1 MIHFNFAL
9 NVKAKVSGLAFCCF
23 FFLVNYK
30 VVLTRICLL
39 LSCLEFFGE
48 VFHYK
53 LDGYKISKTH
63 LSRTLNAELRLG
75 FKSQAV
81 GAPQGFRTVKL

>member
-1 MIHFNFAL
+1 M
-9 NVKAKVSGLAFCCF
+9 
-23 FFLVNYK
+23 NYK

-39 LSCLEFFGE
+39 LSCLEFFRE

-81 GAPQGFRTVKL
+81 GAPPRFSYSEVVTRRVKKVLATVSGIDE